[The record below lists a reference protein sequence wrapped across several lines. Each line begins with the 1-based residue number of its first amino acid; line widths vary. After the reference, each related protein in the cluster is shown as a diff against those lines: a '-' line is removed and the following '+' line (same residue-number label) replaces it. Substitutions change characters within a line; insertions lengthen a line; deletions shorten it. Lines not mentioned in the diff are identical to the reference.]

1 MQSNPPLPES
11 PPAASPDGAPRGV
24 QIYDRPASADRARKL
39 MPVAIGVAVLVS
51 VGLSVLVTSWIW

>member
-1 MQSNPPLPES
+1 MQSHPPTTETEPT
-11 PPAASPDGAPRGV
+11 PAPDGTPRGV

-39 MPVAIGVAVLVS
+39 MPIAVGVAVLVS